1 MQKGI
6 KFRIYPNREQKNFI
20 HQTLGCCRFIYN
32 RGLAMRKEG
41 YENGEKIGYSQ
52 TSAML
57 TELKKQE
64 EFAFLKAA
72 DSIALQQSLRDLDRG
87 FVNFFQKRA
96 SYPTFKSKHN
106 RFQSYRTVNQKD
118 NIRIVG
124 RYIKLPKLGY
134 VKVRQSMEVGNIRH
148 VTIEHTPSGKYF
160 AGLTESFDAV
170 CVEDLNLKGMAGGL
184 HLGKGVH
191 DNGYGLFLS
200 MLEYKLEER
209 GKYLIKADRYFAS
222 SKICSVCG
230 KKKEELSLSDRIYY
244 CECGNRMDRD
254 VNAAVNIMK
263 EGKRIFAEC
272 A

>member
-106 RFQSYRTVNQKD
+106 RFQS
-118 NIRIVG
+118 
-124 RYIKLPKLGY
+124 
-134 VKVRQSMEVGNIRH
+134 
-148 VTIEHTPSGKYF
+148 
-160 AGLTESFDAV
+160 
-170 CVEDLNLKGMAGGL
+170 
-184 HLGKGVH
+184 
-191 DNGYGLFLS
+191 
-200 MLEYKLEER
+200 
-209 GKYLIKADRYFAS
+209 DR
-222 SKICSVCG
+222 KSV
-230 KKKEELSLSDRIYY
+230 
-244 CECGNRMDRD
+244 
-254 VNAAVNIMK
+254 V
-263 EGKRIFAEC
+263 
-272 A
+272 

>member
-96 SYPTFKSKHN
+96 SYPTFKKIIFVLWEDISN
-106 RFQSYRTVNQKD
+106 FRNLD
-118 NIRIVG
+118 
-124 RYIKLPKLGY
+124 LL
-134 VKVRQSMEVGNIRH
+134 
-148 VTIEHTPSGKYF
+148 KY
-160 AGLTESFDAV
+160 GSRW
-170 CVEDLNLKGMAGGL
+170 KW
-184 HLGKGVH
+184 K
-191 DNGYGLFLS
+191 
-200 MLEYKLEER
+200 R
-209 GKYLIKADRYFAS
+209 LIT
-222 SKICSVCG
+222 
-230 KKKEELSLSDRIYY
+230 
-244 CECGNRMDRD
+244 
-254 VNAAVNIMK
+254 
-263 EGKRIFAEC
+263 
-272 A
+272 

>member
-87 FVNFFQKRA
+87 FVNFFQK
-96 SYPTFKSKHN
+96 P
-106 RFQSYRTVNQKD
+106 
-118 NIRIVG
+118 G
-124 RYIKLPKLGY
+124 
-134 VKVRQSMEVGNIRH
+134 
-148 VTIEHTPSGKYF
+148 
-160 AGLTESFDAV
+160 
-170 CVEDLNLKGMAGGL
+170 
-184 HLGKGVH
+184 
-191 DNGYGLFLS
+191 FLS
-200 MLEYKLEER
+200 NLQK
-209 GKYLIKADRYFAS
+209 
-222 SKICSVCG
+222 
-230 KKKEELSLSDRIYY
+230 
-244 CECGNRMDRD
+244 
-254 VNAAVNIMK
+254 
-263 EGKRIFAEC
+263 
-272 A
+272 

>member
-87 FVNFFQKRA
+87 FVNFFEKRA
-96 SYPTFKSKHN
+96 SYPNFKSKIFVLWEDISN
-106 RFQSYRTVNQKD
+106 FRNLD
-118 NIRIVG
+118 
-124 RYIKLPKLGY
+124 LL
-134 VKVRQSMEVGNIRH
+134 
-148 VTIEHTPSGKYF
+148 KY
-160 AGLTESFDAV
+160 GSRW
-170 CVEDLNLKGMAGGL
+170 KW
-184 HLGKGVH
+184 K
-191 DNGYGLFLS
+191 
-200 MLEYKLEER
+200 R
-209 GKYLIKADRYFAS
+209 LIT
-222 SKICSVCG
+222 
-230 KKKEELSLSDRIYY
+230 
-244 CECGNRMDRD
+244 
-254 VNAAVNIMK
+254 
-263 EGKRIFAEC
+263 
-272 A
+272 

>member
-87 FVNFFQKRA
+87 FVNFFEKRA

-106 RFQSYRTVNQKD
+106 RFQSYRTVKIIFVLWEDISNFRNLD
-118 NIRIVG
+118 
-124 RYIKLPKLGY
+124 LL
-134 VKVRQSMEVGNIRH
+134 
-148 VTIEHTPSGKYF
+148 KY
-160 AGLTESFDAV
+160 GSRW
-170 CVEDLNLKGMAGGL
+170 KW
-184 HLGKGVH
+184 K
-191 DNGYGLFLS
+191 
-200 MLEYKLEER
+200 R
-209 GKYLIKADRYFAS
+209 LIT
-222 SKICSVCG
+222 
-230 KKKEELSLSDRIYY
+230 
-244 CECGNRMDRD
+244 
-254 VNAAVNIMK
+254 
-263 EGKRIFAEC
+263 
-272 A
+272 

>member
-96 SYPTFKSKHN
+96 SYRRERFPVNSN
-106 RFQSYRTVNQKD
+106 RFLPVRSFR
-118 NIRIVG
+118 G
-124 RYIKLPKLGY
+124 RRSNK
-134 VKVRQSMEVGNIRH
+134 M
-148 VTIEHTPSGKYF
+148 
-160 AGLTESFDAV
+160 
-170 CVEDLNLKGMAGGL
+170 
-184 HLGKGVH
+184 
-191 DNGYGLFLS
+191 
-200 MLEYKLEER
+200 
-209 GKYLIKADRYFAS
+209 
-222 SKICSVCG
+222 KIQMRR
-230 KKKEELSLSDRIYY
+230 K
-244 CECGNRMDRD
+244 
-254 VNAAVNIMK
+254 
-263 EGKRIFAEC
+263 
-272 A
+272 